1 MHLLSIISEGDA
13 QEDSGAREGLS
24 NAQEAQE
31 SRRWDKGSGDAQ
43 ELEEVRAFPLP

>member
-1 MHLLSIISEGDA
+1 MISGGDA
-13 QEDSGAREGLS
+13 KEDSGAREGLS

-43 ELEEVRAFPLP
+43 ELEETQGFSSPLR